1 VRLQII
7 GIECQVDRHK
17 KNFEENFGC
26 FIEQESTTT
35 KRKTKKKKKLGVV
48 VGAGD
53 LDTHQQWL
61 EIRPQQL

>member
-7 GIECQVDRHK
+7 GIEYQVDRHK
-17 KNFEENFGC
+17 KNFEEKFGC
-26 FIEQESTTT
+26 FVEQES
-35 KRKTKKKKKLGVV
+35 TKKKKKKKFGVV